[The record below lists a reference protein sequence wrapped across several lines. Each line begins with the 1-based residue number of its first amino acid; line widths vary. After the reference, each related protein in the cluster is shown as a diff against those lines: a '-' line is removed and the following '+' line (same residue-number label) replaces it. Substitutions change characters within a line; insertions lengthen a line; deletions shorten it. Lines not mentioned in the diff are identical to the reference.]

1 MHQLSFPLRYQFT
14 RTKDGLMI
22 PVSLS
27 SGAQY
32 EQTMAKVD
40 TGAEHCLF
48 RREIAEMLALEVE
61 SGLPNT
67 FRTLTGTITGTI
79 EAFGHEVTLQ
89 SFEFAIQSHVYFAKA
104 YELPRNLLGSIG
116 WLQHFKLG
124 LVDYEELLYLAPYNS

>member
-27 SGAQY
+27 SGLLY

-48 RREIAEMLALEVE
+48 RREIAEMLTLDVE
-61 SGLPNT
+61 SGLPKT
-67 FRTLTGTITGTI
+67 FRTLTGTLA
-79 EAFGHEVTLQ
+79 AFGHDVTLQ
-89 SFEFAIQSHVYFAKA
+89 SFGFTIQSHVYFAKA
-104 YELPRNLLGSIG
+104 YDLPRNLLGSIG

-124 LVDYEELLYLAPYNS
+124 LVDYEELLYLAPYNSEP

>member
-22 PVSLS
+22 PVSLQ
-27 SGAQY
+27 SGSLH

-48 RREIAEMLALEVE
+48 RREIAEMLALNVK
-61 SGLPNT
+61 SGLPKT
-67 FRTLTGTITGTI
+67 FRTLTGTI
-79 EAFGHEVTLQ
+79 EAFGHEITLQ
-89 SFEFAIQSHVYFAKA
+89 SFGFTLHSHVYFAKD